1 MVDNLRAHTGQ
12 EPVCLMTGGAG
23 WKMAPHM
30 TVPFELVEGL
40 IFDGLL
46 AIARERYGNAQ
57 APVPPAPARRP

>member
-1 MVDNLRAHTGQ
+1 MVDNLRAHTGH

-46 AIARERYGNAQ
+46 AIARNRFGA
-57 APVPPAPARRP
+57 ASPAWATADVRP